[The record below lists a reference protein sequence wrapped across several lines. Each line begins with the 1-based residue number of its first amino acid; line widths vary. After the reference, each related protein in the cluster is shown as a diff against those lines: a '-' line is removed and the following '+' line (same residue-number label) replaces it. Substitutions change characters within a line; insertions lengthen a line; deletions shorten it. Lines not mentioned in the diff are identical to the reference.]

1 MLYEI
6 KRDEKEVNG
15 VRVETWKREII
26 HCNILE
32 VEVGTTGFQGGDT
45 GHGGRTYLR
54 IENLASTDI
63 NVAVIKDDNFD
74 TQGLTLELGG
84 DAELETFIE
93 ALEFALRVLK
103 EQSKE

>member
-15 VRVETWKREII
+15 VDVETWKREIT

-32 VEVGTTGFQGGDT
+32 IEAGTTGFQGGDT

-54 IENLASTDI
+54 LKDLGSTDI
-63 NVAVIKDDNFD
+63 KANVVKDNYGC
-74 TQGLTLELGG
+74 TEVTIELGG

-93 ALEFALRVLK
+93 ALEFAVKVLK